1 MNAIARNIL
10 GTAAAIGTAL
20 AVNAVVAVSPASA
33 AESGEVSSVTIHV
46 GDLDAHTVHGAKHI
60 YFRLQRAAGE
70 VCGDDVDKH
79 GRLELITLLRTCEQQ
94 AIEPV
99 VEHIDTPP
107 LTAIYTRHFPDR
119 RGTVE
124 TGQVG

>member
-1 MNAIARNIL
+1 MNAIARNVL
-10 GTAAAIGTAL
+10 RTAAAIGTAL
-20 AVNAVVAVSPASA
+20 AINAVVAVSPASA
-33 AESGEVSSVTIHV
+33 AETGEVSSVIIRV

-79 GRLELITLLRTCEQQ
+79 GRLYLMTLLRNCEQQ
-94 AIEPV
+94 VIEPV
-99 VEHIDTPP
+99 VERIDTAP
-107 LTAIYTRHFPDR
+107 LTAIYTHQFPER